1 MIFVF
6 SSCNKITIRIFK
18 ETQKKVQKIMCMQ
31 RTSGARS
38 AKSLPA
44 GVQGMLRVLEALG
57 FYMLFH
63 AIWALFWSILIQN
76 WKWKD
81 IVDQTLERVCTCCAP
96 SWWIRHCLNVWEKI
110 EKWGEIDESWMNSCE
125 HLFESII
132 EWQKKKEVR
141 YSHAAQ
147 LMLET
152 LKMLHIL

>member
-6 SSCNKITIRIFK
+6 SSCNRITIRIFK
-18 ETQKKVQKIMCMQ
+18 KTQKKVQKIMCMQ

-38 AKSLPA
+38 AKTSLPS
-44 GVQGMLRVLEALG
+44 GLRVLEALG

-81 IVDQTLERVCTCCAP
+81 VVDQNLEGVCTCCAP

-132 EWQKKKEVR
+132 KWQKKKEDR
-141 YSHAAQ
+141 FNHAAQ